1 MQSNKN
7 ADLDLDIR
15 NYSKEDLFA
24 FFKISDNFSEAELNE
39 REKEISMAI
48 MKAEG
53 PKYTTEYKFNVLN
66 FVKTVKD
73 ILKSN
78 IMGDSLQEKFGHPVI
93 EKTLHDPPNI
103 KIPSLQPNNVGRLMN
118 PHSNHPTFQYMSI
131 PFQSPNG
138 YNTSTTITNYVFNT
152 KFRDEYFKSI
162 STNST
167 YSFPTVKNVISVS
180 LAALQFPN
188 VIYTFTDV
196 RNTTKIYIKDDNTGN
211 EAVVVIPEGNYTK
224 IEFPIVLEKAINEQ
238 VLGVYV
244 PGGPN
249 IFTVVIEPNTTHTVI
264 SNSSGTF
271 TIRTI
276 TSPPNILVS
285 ECDEKFDSKFKY
297 DDNYKKLGLSPSYVN
312 NTLGYQI
319 GYRLLKYSGSNI
331 YISEGCYD
339 EFALDYIYFS
349 MNEFT
354 NVNYVKNTVGVL
366 PSSIINNNIL
376 TVVPVFAEKF
386 AFTYDNESDYI
397 FKRRNYLAPV
407 DISRINIKLLDPT
420 GNILDLQYSDFSFV
434 LQFTC
439 IFDNTIPYVSNAV
452 SVI

>member
-39 REKEISMAI
+39 REKEISRAI

-188 VIYTFTDV
+188 VIYTFSDDK
-196 RNTTKIYIKDDNTGN
+196 NTTQIYIKDDNTGN
-211 EAVVVIPEGNYTK
+211 EAVVVIPEGNYTRA
-224 IEFPIVLEKAINEQ
+224 EFPIALEKAINEQ

-249 IFTVVIEPNTTHTVI
+249 VFTVVIEPNTIHTVI

-271 TIRTI
+271 TLRTI
-276 TSPPNILVS
+276 TEPPDVLVT
-285 ECDEKFDSKFKY
+285 ECD
-297 DDNYKKLGLSPSYVN
+297 
-312 NTLGYQI
+312 
-319 GYRLLKYSGSNI
+319 
-331 YISEGCYD
+331 
-339 EFALDYIYFS
+339 
-349 MNEFT
+349 
-354 NVNYVKNTVGVL
+354 
-366 PSSIINNNIL
+366 
-376 TVVPVFAEKF
+376 
-386 AFTYDNESDYI
+386 
-397 FKRRNYLAPV
+397 
-407 DISRINIKLLDPT
+407 
-420 GNILDLQYSDFSFV
+420 
-434 LQFTC
+434 
-439 IFDNTIPYVSNAV
+439 
-452 SVI
+452 